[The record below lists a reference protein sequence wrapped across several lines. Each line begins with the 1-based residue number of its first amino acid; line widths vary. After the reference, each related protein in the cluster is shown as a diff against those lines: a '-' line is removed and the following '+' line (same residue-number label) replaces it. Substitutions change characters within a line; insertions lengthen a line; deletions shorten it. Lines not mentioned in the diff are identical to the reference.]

1 VTDIADRLRAGLADR
16 YRIERQLGS
25 GGMATVYLAEDLK
38 HHRLVAVKVVR
49 PELTATLGPERFLRE
64 IDVAAHLQHPHIL
77 PLFDS
82 GQLGDGSGVL
92 YFVMPYVEGESL
104 RARINRE
111 KQLPIDDAIRL
122 ALQVADALSAAHA
135 YGVIHRDIKPE
146 NILLAGN
153 PSPERSATGGQ
164 HALVAD
170 FGIARAVSAAGG
182 ERLTETGMALGTP
195 QYMSPEQAMG
205 GEVDGRADIYSLG
218 CVVYEMLTGMPPFT
232 GSTAQAVMARHS
244 LETVPRVRIVRSAVP
259 EALERVVLRALAKV
273 PADRYASARDFAD
286 ALARAASSSETVL
299 PPAPRRSLRRSI
311 ALLAIAVAAAAGVWW
326 GISDIRHRKVGS
338 GPAAGEQLQR
348 RVAIL
353 AFANLS
359 PDSSDAYLA
368 RGISEEIA
376 ARLGDFPEL
385 RVASGSSVERLERAD
400 TTDVVDRARALGFGY
415 LVEGSVRRASE
426 RVRVSVRLVDA
437 ADGVRRWNRSYDRA
451 ATDLLALQDT
461 IAVEVARSVV
471 GHLMPGSIPARSRPG
486 PSPAAHDQLLRGNY
500 YLAQRNPR
508 GLAHAVEAYTEA
520 TRLDSTYALA
530 FAKLAHAHVLYLD
543 WGWTYDELTPE
554 GLFARGWE
562 AAERAVHLDAKLADA
577 WLARG
582 GLLRFGNPRTLADVR
597 EAIQRAV
604 DLDPTNAEAHHE
616 FGMSLRLLDEDS
628 AAAEQFRQALMIEP
642 DRPMSLVHLAWI
654 DMIRRRYADARRW
667 LDSAASVNQGFWQ
680 AYAERAA
687 LRLSEGDTAGARA
700 DAQMTVRLRPGSD
713 PLAAEDVLTAL
724 DLRSGDTAAARGRLA
739 RLRALAPRPDEP
751 GVHQA
756 TAWAAVLVATGHS
769 REALDFLERARV
781 APTHLRFHLKE
792 PRFDPIRADPR
803 FQRLMERLR
812 AREKAQA

>member
-1 VTDIADRLRAGLADR
+1 MTDIADRLRAGLADR
-16 YRIERQLGS
+16 YRIERKLGS

-38 HHRLVAVKVVR
+38 HHRLVAVKVLR
-49 PELTATLGPERFLRE
+49 PELTAALGPERFLRE

-82 GQLGDGSGVL
+82 GQLGPGVF

-104 RARINRE
+104 RARISRE
-111 KQLPIDDAIRL
+111 KQLPIEDAIRL
-122 ALQVADALSAAHA
+122 AAEVADALSAAHA

-146 NILLAGN
+146 NILLV
-153 PSPERSATGGQ
+153 GG
-164 HALVAD
+164 HAVVAD
-170 FGIARAVSAAGG
+170 FGIARALSAAGG

-195 QYMSPEQAMG
+195 QYMSPEQATA

-259 EALERVVLRALAKV
+259 DALERVVLRALAKV
-273 PADRYASARDFAD
+273 PADRYASARELAD
-286 ALARAASSSETVL
+286 ALARAAGSSEAVL
-299 PPAPRRSLRRSI
+299 PPARRRSWRTSI
-311 ALLAIAVAAAAGVWW
+311 ALLGIAVAAAASVWW
-326 GISDIRHRKVGS
+326 GIGGIRNRRVGP
-338 GPAAGEQLQR
+338 GLAAGEQVQR

-353 AFANLS
+353 SFVNLS
-359 PDSSDAYLA
+359 PDTSDAYLA

-376 ARLGDFPEL
+376 SRLGDFPEL

-426 RVRVSVRLVDA
+426 RVRVAVRLVDA
-437 ADGVRRWNRSYDRA
+437 ADGVRRWNRSYDRS

-508 GLAHAVEAYTEA
+508 GLARAVEAYTEA
-520 TRLDSTYALA
+520 TRLDSSFALA
-530 FAKLAHAHVLYLD
+530 FAGLAHAYVLFLD
-543 WGWTYDELTPE
+543 WGWTYEELSPE

-562 AAERAVHLDAKLADA
+562 AAERALRLDPKLADA

-582 GLLRFGNPRTLADVR
+582 GLLRFGNPRTLAGVR

-628 AAAEQFRQALMIEP
+628 AAAEQFSQALAIEP

-667 LDSAASVNQGFWQ
+667 LDSAASVNQAFWQ

-687 LRLSEGDTAGARA
+687 LRLTKGDTIGARA
-700 DAQMTVRLRPGSD
+700 DAQLAVRLRPETD
-713 PLAAEDVLTAL
+713 PLAAEDVLIAL
-724 DLRSGDTAAARGRLA
+724 DLRSGDIAAARARLA
-739 RLRALAPRPDEP
+739 RLRAQSPAPEEP

-756 TAWAAVLVATGHS
+756 TAWAAVLVAAGHN
-769 REALDFLERARV
+769 RDAMDFLERARV

-792 PRFDPIRADPR
+792 PRFDALRGDPR